1 MGYIEGNE
9 LRRAKMLVDEINDLM
24 LSLTNEVNQKRA
36 YTGYMQEKLN
46 GVITDVNCLQ
56 SIIEQ

>member
-46 GVITDVNCLQ
+46 GVITDVKCLQ